1 MPSAAELAHQ
11 LRALRAPPAARGG
24 RRALLGMLRAYE
36 QWRGADG
43 KVPATY
49 EVIFGVLEKR

>member
-1 MPSAAELAHQ
+1 LDELKTLGAHNVS
-11 LRALRAPPAARGG
+11 RERPAGLGG

-36 QWRGADG
+36 QWRDVEGR
-43 KVPATY
+43 VPATY